1 MNIESVIANHLDID
15 ISQVTDDAHLIN
27 DLGADSL
34 HVVELIIAFENE
46 YDIEIPDED
55 TEQLD
60 TVGKIKQ
67 YIKDYA

>member
-60 TVGKIKQ
+60 AVGKIKQ

>member
-60 TVGKIKQ
+60 IVGKIKQ

>member
-1 MNIESVIANHLDID
+1 MSIEKLIADHLQKDLSEI
-15 ISQVTDDAHLIN
+15 TDDKNLIE

-34 HVVELIIAFENE
+34 DTVEMILQLEEE

-55 TEQLD
+55 AETLD

-67 YIKDYA
+67 YIEDYS

>member
-1 MNIESVIANHLDID
+1 MNIETTIANHLGVD
-15 ISQVTDDAHLIN
+15 ISRVTDDAHLMN

-34 HVVELIIAFENE
+34 HVVELVIEFETQ

-55 TEQLD
+55 AEDLD

-67 YIKDYA
+67 YIKDYT